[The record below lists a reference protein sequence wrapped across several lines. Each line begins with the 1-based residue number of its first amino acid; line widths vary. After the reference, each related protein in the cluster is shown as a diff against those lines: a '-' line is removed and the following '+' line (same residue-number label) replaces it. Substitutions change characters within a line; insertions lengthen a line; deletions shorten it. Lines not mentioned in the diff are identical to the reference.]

1 MLELGEAEEN
11 RRVAGG
17 TGQEEGR
24 PEVHKVKGPSRR
36 PPRPQGVMQGPAA
49 GHQEQRPTLY
59 PQPQTSLTSKWMSLV
74 FI

>member
-24 PEVHKVKGPSRR
+24 PEVPKVKGLSRR
-36 PPRPQGVMQGPAA
+36 PPGLRELCRVQQLATRSRDLLCILNLKHP
-49 GHQEQRPTLY
+49 
-59 PQPQTSLTSKWMSLV
+59 
-74 FI
+74 